1 MNDKPKVVL
10 FLAKS
15 NRDSKLAEIVFST
28 EAQKNEVFWT
38 SVSRTSTGEFS
49 EQPLSDGELA
59 VLKDLGI
66 ENSYDITSNM
76 SQARIEDLKSADLVI
91 HLQGSGEADLR
102 KLFPAFSGTSE
113 AWKATSLFEN
123 ADILKQNVSSLI
135 VRLIMKGGKRA
146 PIVTPVEST
155 KNELTKSEKANSKV
169 RVMLDAKGRKGKKV
183 TVVTGLPLDDD
194 ELEKLGAQ
202 LKQACGSGGTVKD
215 GEVEVQG
222 DHVKKILAE
231 LEKLGYK
238 PKRAG
243 G

>member
-1 MNDKPKVVL
+1 MIDKPKVLL

-15 NRDSKLAEIVFST
+15 NRDSRLAELVFNA
-28 EAQKNEVFWT
+28 EAKKNDVFW
-38 SVSRTSTGEFS
+38 SAASRTSTGEFS
-49 EQPLSDGELA
+49 EQPLSEHEQT
-59 VLKDLGI
+59 VLKEFEIVDAAGV
-66 ENSYDITSNM
+66 TSSM
-76 SQARIEDLKSADLVI
+76 SQVRIEDLTSADLVI
-91 HLQGSGEADLR
+91 HLQGTGEADLR
-102 KLFPAFSGTSE
+102 KLFPSFTGTSE
-113 AWKATSLFEN
+113 IWKVSNLFEN
-123 ADILKQNVSSLI
+123 PGALKQNVSNLI

-146 PIVTPVEST
+146 PIVAPVET
-155 KNELTKSEKANSKV
+155 KKNELSKSEKASSKV

-183 TVVTGLPLDDD
+183 TVVTGLPLDND

-202 LKQACGSGGTVKD
+202 LKQSCGSGGTVKD
-215 GEVEVQG
+215 GEIEVQG